1 MYRALVNGHVWHGDI
16 CNRKKNG
23 DFYWVET
30 TIVPFYDKA
39 GKPQQYV
46 AMRTDITARKLAEAE
61 LLNIAL
67 YDNLTQLPN
76 RRLLYERLEQGMEFG
91 ARSQRY
97 GALLFLDLDHFKPL
111 NDQYGHNVG
120 DLLLQEVARRIK
132 DSVRAI
138 DTAARFG
145 GDEFV
150 VLLGDLSTDQAESM
164 QLALAVAEKIR
175 LALWLHYRIEFKQ
188 ADGVLEL
195 IEHRCS
201 TCIGVTL
208 FEGKKQAA
216 EYIVQMADLTMYQ
229 AKEHGPNVIRVCSSP
244 S

>member
-1 MYRALVNGHVWHGDI
+1 
-16 CNRKKNG
+16 
-23 DFYWVET
+23 
-30 TIVPFYDKA
+30 
-39 GKPQQYV
+39 
-46 AMRTDITARKLAEAE
+46 MRTDITARKLAEAE
-61 LLNIAL
+61 LLSIAL

-91 ARSQRY
+91 ARSHRY

-150 VLLGDLSTDQAESM
+150 VLLGDLSTDKAESM

-175 LALWLHYRIEFKQ
+175 LALCQPYRMEFKQ
-188 ADGVLEL
+188 ANGELER
-195 IEHRCS
+195 IEHHCS
-201 TCIGVTL
+201 SCIGVTL
-208 FEGKKQAA
+208 FEGKTQAA
-216 EYIVQMADLTMYQ
+216 EGIVQMADLTMYQ
-229 AKEHGPNVIRVCSSP
+229 AKECGPNVVRISS